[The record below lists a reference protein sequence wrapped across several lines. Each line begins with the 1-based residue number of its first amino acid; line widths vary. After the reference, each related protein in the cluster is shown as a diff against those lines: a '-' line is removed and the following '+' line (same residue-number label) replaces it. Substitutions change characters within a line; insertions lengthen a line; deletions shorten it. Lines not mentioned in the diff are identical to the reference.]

1 MAYHSAASKSR
12 TVFVFVCFF
21 QKAVKMLLYNGKRF
35 GGVDAGRRK
44 DVAVTREDFLAF
56 AEEHGSI
63 ISVYQVLL

>member
-1 MAYHSAASKSR
+1 M
-12 TVFVFVCFF
+12 
-21 QKAVKMLLYNGKRF
+21 KMLLYNGKRF